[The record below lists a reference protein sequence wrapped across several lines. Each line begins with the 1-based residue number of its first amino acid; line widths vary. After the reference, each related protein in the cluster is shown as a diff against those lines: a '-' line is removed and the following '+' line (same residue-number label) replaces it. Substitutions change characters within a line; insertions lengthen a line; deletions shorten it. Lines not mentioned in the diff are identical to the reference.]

1 MTDVRSD
8 YGRIT
13 EEGIERMRGR
23 IGVRQPGVPA
33 WFREAH
39 QDSMR
44 HFAWSFGDAN
54 PLFGEP
60 DHGQASRW
68 GSIIAPPF
76 YVLNLQDPV
85 APPIPPELRERTR
98 GALAGLHEFHAG
110 SEFWFYRPIVPG
122 DRAYSARWVTSVEEK
137 VSSFGG
143 GRSVIRDEI
152 EHVEAG
158 DGAPVMKQH
167 AWLVHTE
174 RDTARKAGSEKK
186 GSTAEAP
193 SYSPEEIDAIEA
205 ETMAEER
212 RGDRPRYWDDV
223 EVGDSLGRVTKGPMT
238 ITDIIGAHIG
248 RGPGHYQW
256 GPLELGV
263 TKRRSHPGFYTRNEF
278 GGWDVVQRV
287 HWDQD
292 FARSIGTARIYDYGT
307 MRMNWL
313 GHLLT
318 NWMGDDAWIT
328 RLRCEFRK
336 FNYIGDVSRVTGAVT
351 AKNPDG
357 SVEVSLACVNQR
369 GEDTCPGDA
378 TIALPTRAGGPP
390 DLPPAPPDWVRVRT

>member
-1 MTDVRSD
+1 MAQSSD
-8 YGRIT
+8 YGKIT
-13 EEGIERMRGR
+13 PDGIERMRMR

-39 QDSMR
+39 QDSLR
-44 HFAWSFGDAN
+44 HFAWSFGDDN

-60 DHGQASRW
+60 EYGAESRW

-76 YVLNLQDPV
+76 YVVNLQDPV
-85 APPIPPELRERTR
+85 APPIPPDVRERSR

-110 SEFWFYRPIVPG
+110 SEFWFYRPVVPG
-122 DRAYSARWVTSVEEK
+122 DRAYSARWVSDVQEK

-143 GRSVIRDEI
+143 GRSVIRDEL
-152 EHVEAG
+152 EYVEAA
-158 DGAPVMKQH
+158 DGAPLLKQH
-167 AWLVHTE
+167 LWLVHTE
-174 RDTARKAGSEKK
+174 REAARKAGAEKK
-186 GSTAEAP
+186 KKAEPPSFTAED
-193 SYSPEEIDAIEA
+193 IDAIEDEILA
-205 ETMAEER
+205 QQR
-212 RGDRPRYWDDV
+212 RGAEPRYWDDV
-223 EVGDSLGRVTKGPMT
+223 EVGDSLGCVTKGPMT

-256 GPLELGV
+256 GPLELSV
-263 TKRRSHPGFYTRNEF
+263 RKRRSHPGFYTRNEF

-318 NWMGDDAWIT
+318 NWMGDDAVIV

-336 FNYIGDVSRVTGAVT
+336 FNYIGDVSRVTGSVT
-351 AKNPDG
+351 AKHPDG
-357 SVEVSLACVNQR
+357 TVDVAVTCVNQR

-378 TIALPTRAGGPP
+378 TIALPTRADGVPA
-390 DLPPAPPDWVRVRT
+390 PPAPPADWVQVRER

>member
-1 MTDVRSD
+1 MAERSAD
-8 YGRIT
+8 YGKIT
-13 EEGIERMRGR
+13 PEGIEKMRGR

-39 QDSMR
+39 HDSMR
-44 HFAWSFGDAN
+44 HFAWSFGDDN

-60 DHGQASRW
+60 DYGASSRW
-68 GSIIAPPF
+68 GTIVAPPF

-85 APPIPPELRERTR
+85 APPIPRELRDKTR

-110 SEFWFYRPIVPG
+110 SEFWFYRPVVPG
-122 DRAYSARWVTSVEEK
+122 DRAYSARWVSDVREK
-137 VSSFGG
+137 VSEFGG

-152 EHVEAG
+152 EYVEAA
-158 DGAPVMKQH
+158 DGHPLMKHFQ
-167 AWLVHTE
+167 WLVHTE
-174 RDTARKAGSEKK
+174 RDTARKAGAEKK
-186 GSTAEAP
+186 KTEPP
-193 SYSPEEIDAIEA
+193 SYTPEEIDAIED
-205 ETMAEER
+205 EIVSEVR
-212 RGDRPRYWDDV
+212 RGSEPRFVEDVQIGDD
-223 EVGDSLGRVTKGPMT
+223 LGRVTKGPMT

-256 GPLELGV
+256 GPLELSV
-263 TKRRSHPGFYTRNEF
+263 RKRRTHPGFYTRNEF

-307 MRMNWL
+307 MRLNWL
-313 GHLLT
+313 THLLT
-318 NWMGDDAWIT
+318 NWMGDDGFVM

-336 FNYIGDVSRVTGAVT
+336 FNYIGDVSRVTGRVT

-357 SVEVSLACVNQR
+357 TIEVAVSCVNQR
-369 GEDTCPGDA
+369 GEDTCPAEA
-378 TIALPTRAGGPP
+378 TIALPSRERGLPALPT
-390 DLPPAPPDWVRVRT
+390 PPADWVKVRA